1 MLSPLFS
8 FFIYSSRYTFV
19 RSVPFLLSKVRLS
32 AQPVTPGTAKVIRNI
47 VNVIRSTKK
56 CYPEYREN
64 VIRSTE
70 KMLSGVQKK
79 CYPEYSKKVIRGA
92 VIVILGTVK
101 GLPLFVLIP
110 RYRFSFWLMYGFS
123 GIIEVV

>member
-1 MLSPLFS
+1 MLSGVQ
-8 FFIYSSRYTFV
+8 R
-19 RSVPFLLSKVRLS
+19 
-32 AQPVTPGTAKVIRNI
+32 
-47 VNVIRSTKK
+47 K
-56 CYPEYREN
+56 CYPEYRKN
-64 VIRSTE
+64 VIWSTE
-70 KMLSGVQKK
+70 KILSGVQKK

-101 GLPLFVLIP
+101 GLPLFILIP